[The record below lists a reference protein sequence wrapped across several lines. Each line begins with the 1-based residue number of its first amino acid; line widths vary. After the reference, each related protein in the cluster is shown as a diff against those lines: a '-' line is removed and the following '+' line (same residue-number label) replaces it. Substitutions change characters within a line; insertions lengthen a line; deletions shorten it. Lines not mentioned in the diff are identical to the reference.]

1 MTQST
6 ERYGSPKGE
15 KEDGRCVVVKLDR
28 QLARVRF
35 SSLRSGKV
43 TAPPL
48 AGLLLAPVDAQ
59 HGRLTAFSAGV
70 VWLPS
75 SSSIDYGVYR
85 LTFNGLTCHGG
96 PLFAAVFFWLCS

>member
-1 MTQST
+1 M
-6 ERYGSPKGE
+6 
-15 KEDGRCVVVKLDR
+15 VVKLDR

-48 AGLLLAPVDAQ
+48 AGLLLAPVDLAPVDAQ